1 MARKEK
7 SPTLRDFF
15 YVLYK
20 YKKTLIV
27 FALVSVLTS
36 VVYSY
41 IYYPKYEA
49 TGKVLIEF
57 SEQQSTPTTGN
68 LGPGAPAMVTT
79 ITHSEIIQSE
89 IQLLRSRYIA
99 EEVFAVLGER
109 IMNPPVEEVKTT
121 WQKIKRTLKDTMGRV
136 VDGINWALYKVQIKE
151 KLSPRDN
158 AILFIQKGLRVEL
171 VKNSNSVK
179 VLFLSASPALAAD
192 IVNEA
197 ISQYMTHRLTIHR
210 SSTAL
215 QFLEN
220 QTSYFKKRLYEAE
233 ASLRDFKNQWQVA
246 SLDEQISHLLK
257 LNSDIKNDIY
267 QNDTEI
273 AALEGRVNSVE
284 TSWSKAAPDGG
295 ENRITKESG
304 LIDLLKMK
312 LTELKLKRIDLAR
325 RYSDDNPLVRA
336 TDEEIASTERTLK
349 EEEVEAVVS
358 VDIDALKSK
367 KKKLNEL
374 LELSAAELNTLNDLG
389 HQLRNL
395 MRDVRLNESLY
406 DEYFDKTEQA
416 RIIEAMDLALISNV
430 KLMEPS
436 FKPILP
442 IRTISFIP
450 QRIFNIL
457 MAFFVGVFIS
467 ASLVAVMEMFDRS
480 FRSAEDVE
488 EYLETPVLGTISENR
503 RLRRK

>member
-1 MARKEK
+1 VARKEK

-20 YKKTLIV
+20 YEKMLIV
-27 FALVSVLTS
+27 FALASVLIS
-36 VVYSY
+36 VIYSY

-79 ITHSEIIQSE
+79 MTHSEIIQSE

-109 IMNPPVEEVKTT
+109 IMNPHMEEVKTL
-121 WQKIKRTLKDTMGRV
+121 WQKIKRSLKDTMGCV
-136 VDGINWALYKVQIKE
+136 VDGINWILYKAHLKE
-151 KLSPRDN
+151 KLSPREN
-158 AILFIQKGLRVEL
+158 AILFIQKGLRAEL
-171 VKNSNSVK
+171 VKNSNSIK
-179 VLFLSASPALAAD
+179 VLFKSSSPALAAD

-197 ISQYMTHRLTIHR
+197 ISQYMTHRLTIHL
-210 SSTAL
+210 SSTVL

-220 QTSYFKKRLYEAE
+220 QTSYFKKRLDEAE

-246 SLDEQISHLLK
+246 SLGEQISHLLK
-257 LNSDIKNDIY
+257 LNSNIKNDLY

-273 AALEGRVNSVE
+273 AALEGRVNSIE
-284 TSWSKAAPDGG
+284 TSWSEVAPKGG
-295 ENRITKESG
+295 KNRITKESG

-312 LTELKLKRIDLAR
+312 LIELKLKRIDLAT
-325 RYSDDNPLVRA
+325 RYSDDNRLVRA
-336 TDEEIASTERTLK
+336 ADEEIANTERTLK
-349 EEEVEAVVS
+349 EEEVETAVS

-367 KKKLNEL
+367 KRKLNEL
-374 LELSAAELNTLNDLG
+374 LELSAAELNKLTGLD
-389 HQLRNL
+389 HQLRKL
-395 MRDVRLNESLY
+395 TRDVRLNESLY
-406 DEYFDKTEQA
+406 DNYFDKAEEA
-416 RIIEAMDLALISNV
+416 RIIEARDLELISNV
-430 KLMEPS
+430 RLMESS

-457 MAFFVGVFIS
+457 MAFFVGVFVS
-467 ASLVAVMEMFDRS
+467 ASLVAVMEMFDHS

-488 EYLETPVLGTISENR
+488 EYLEIPVLGTISENR
-503 RLRRK
+503 SLRRK